1 MCVERLSVNAL
12 PLREIL
18 PPNGHPFYLCIPSF
32 KTTTEQSQ
40 QNLHAASTVSFIQD
54 SKSLTLTL
62 SFFFP
67 TISIVLQETVLR
79 LLQVSFHAA
88 GSHKSEPQEHQLLA
102 TLLHWTLWLENL
114 FSTFP
119 PHDELDRRVS
129 WRRDE
134 SLMETFVVR
143 LVLLFVVLET
153 FKKKKKMKKKKT
165 SGCE

>member
-1 MCVERLSVNAL
+1 M
-12 PLREIL
+12 
-18 PPNGHPFYLCIPSF
+18 F
-32 KTTTEQSQ
+32 KKKTKEQSE
-40 QNLHAASTVSFIQD
+40 QNVHTAFAVSFIQD
-54 SKSLTLTL
+54 SKSTTLTPC
-62 SFFFP
+62 FFFP
-67 TISIVLQETVLR
+67 TTSIVLQETVLR

-102 TLLHWTLWLENL
+102 TLLHWTLWLKNL

-129 WRRDE
+129 RRRDE

-153 FKKKKKMKKKKT
+153 FKKKKTRDVSNGKT
-165 SGCE
+165 KSLPMRLFYYSGSAAHEN